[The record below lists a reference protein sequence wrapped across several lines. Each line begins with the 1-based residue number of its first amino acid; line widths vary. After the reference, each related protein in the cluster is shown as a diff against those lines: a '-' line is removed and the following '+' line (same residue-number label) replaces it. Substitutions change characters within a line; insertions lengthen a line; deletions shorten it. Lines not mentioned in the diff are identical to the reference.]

1 MCGPYQSAHMAGAE
15 ALSLESDI
23 ADFLARCGC
32 EHWTPVL
39 QRAKVNNVG
48 YFVEVPCHELEELL
62 SGNNIE
68 VLLGERV
75 AIRRLLKV
83 IAPSMGNWGEATVPI
98 SAHATPNVSATGV
111 TKSTGKP
118 KKSTKGLWS
127 QSEGADLDHQDLL
140 GPLVNGFASVLSTG
154 ARLCQPRVSAICYGV
169 WLKQGL
175 NVDLMPD
182 PWHYDALAEGLKQ
195 LFPIQLD
202 RDVRGLCNS
211 TLDPRDNPWIQK
223 LKNFLENWRKGDY
236 PHIAWPDYQQWK
248 SHLVAVR
255 LPSAAADKLRDD
267 AVYFDP
273 AKVVDLFLLRS
284 KTGDI
289 RLYTLKLKEIVTST
303 IWMLRTSMHLGSRA
317 ATKHPLAPSIIPPAQ
332 MDNRTAAELLTQ
344 AELLQKQQDKQRS
357 SAKQKKKLDDQ
368 EQEEAGRYA
377 ISTDD
382 GSFVMYDQALRKVAS
397 TLDVA
402 VGNFLYDWLMYL
414 PTIVFAC
421 RRFARVPQAW

>member
-1 MCGPYQSAHMAGAE
+1 MAGAE

-32 EHWTPVL
+32 EHWIPVL

-48 YFVEVPCHELEELL
+48 VFVEVSCHELEELL
-62 SGNNIE
+62 SGNGID

-75 AIRRLLKV
+75 AIRRLLTV
-83 IAPSMGNWGEATVPI
+83 IAPSMGSWGEATVPI

-127 QSEGADLDHQDLL
+127 QSEGADLDTQDLL
-140 GPLVNGFASVLSTG
+140 GPLVNGFASLLSTG
-154 ARLCQPRVSAICYGV
+154 AKLCQSRVSAICYGV

-195 LFPIQLD
+195 LFPIQTD
-202 RDVRGLCNS
+202 RDVRRLCNS

-255 LPSAAADKLRDD
+255 LHSAAAYKLQNN
-267 AVYFDP
+267 AEYFNP
-273 AKVVDLFLLRS
+273 AEVVDLFLLRS
-284 KTGDI
+284 QNGDI
-289 RLYTLKLKEIVTST
+289 RFYTIKLKEIVTCT
-303 IWMLRTSMHLGSRA
+303 NWMLRTSTSMHLIN
-317 ATKHPLAPSIIPPAQ
+317 ATKHPLASSIIPPTQ
-332 MDNRTAAELLTQ
+332 MDNRTPAELLTQ
-344 AELLQKQQDKQRS
+344 AELLQKQQDKERS
-357 SAKQKKKLDDQ
+357 SAKEKKKLDDTK
-368 EQEEAGRYA
+368 QEEAGRFA

-382 GSFVMYDQALRKVAS
+382 GSFVMYDQALRIVAS
-397 TLDVA
+397 TLHVA

-421 RRFARVPQAW
+421 RQVARVPQAW